1 MRVWHGGVS
10 RVTHGSAQN
19 VLAVAVHA
27 MGLMMAACVSEKR
40 HVGAL
45 GSRAGN
51 GWSGQI
57 VTTGRLTDPG
67 FSVVRSWPGCA

>member
-1 MRVWHGGVS
+1 
-10 RVTHGSAQN
+10 
-19 VLAVAVHA
+19 
-27 MGLMMAACVSEKR
+27 MGLGMAACVSEKR

-57 VTTGRLTDPG
+57 VTTGRLTEPG